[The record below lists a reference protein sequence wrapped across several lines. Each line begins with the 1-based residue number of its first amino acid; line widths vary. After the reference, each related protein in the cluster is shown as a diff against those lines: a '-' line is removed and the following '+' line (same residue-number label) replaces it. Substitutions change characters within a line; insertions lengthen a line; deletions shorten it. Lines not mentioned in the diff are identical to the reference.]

1 NVLFGMQRIV
11 DLSQPAW
18 DATGTSLPRL
28 SVVVPA
34 RNEAEHIRACLT
46 SLLALDYPDLEVIAV
61 NDRSTDATGSIM
73 DEVAAMPESSG
84 RLRIIHVT
92 ELPLRWL
99 GKTHAM
105 WKAAAQATG
114 DWILFTDGD

>member
-1 NVLFGMQRIV
+1 MHLFFWISGILLAALWLWQLGNVLFGMPRIV

-84 RLRIIHVT
+84 RLRIIHV
-92 ELPLRWL
+92 
-99 GKTHAM
+99 
-105 WKAAAQATG
+105 
-114 DWILFTDGD
+114 